1 MTHSAD
7 PLSTGRIAFI
17 ILALAL
23 GGFAIGTTEF
33 AAMSL
38 LPFYAADFAVTEPV
52 AAHAVSAYA
61 LGVVVGAPILGLFGA
76 SWPRRRLL
84 VVLMVLIAMGNAAT
98 VWAPTYHTLL
108 AFRFLS
114 GLPHGAYFGVAAL
127 LAASLLPEKRAAAAS
142 YVMAGLAVATVIGA
156 PFANWLGLHV
166 GWRVVFGGVSG
177 IALATATALLILAPR
192 QPVEIGRSMRRE
204 MHALAHPQVLLTL
217 GAGAVGFGGLF
228 AVYSFLAPVLTEY
241 TGATPASVPWVFA
254 IFGLGILVGNLLG
267 GWIADISLKAAA
279 ISLLAWSAV
288 FLAAFT
294 FAATDF
300 WLLSLVCFAI
310 GMGGGLGPILQVRL
324 MDVAGEAQTMAA
336 ALHHAAF
343 NIANALG
350 PWLAGLAIT
359 AGMGWTAP
367 GWVGLCLALDPVR
380 GIQIGTSPG
389 AKRADSELAATR
401 LVARSS

>member
-177 IALATATALLILAPR
+177 IALTTAIALLILAPQ
-192 QPVEIGRSMRRE
+192 QPVEVGRSMRRE

-267 GWIADISLKAAA
+267 GWMADISLKAAA

-367 GWVGLCLALDPVR
+367 GWVGLCLALG
-380 GIQIGTSPG
+380 GILI
-389 AKRADSELAATR
+389 LC
-401 LVARSS
+401 VAFKLERHRERSALTAS

>member
-177 IALATATALLILAPR
+177 IALTTAIALLILAPR

-279 ISLLAWSAV
+279 IGLLAWSAV

-294 FAATDF
+294 FAATNF

-367 GWVGLCLALDPVR
+367 GWVGLCLALG
-380 GIQIGTSPG
+380 GILI
-389 AKRADSELAATR
+389 LC
-401 LVARSS
+401 VAFKLERHRERSALTAS

>member
-177 IALATATALLILAPR
+177 IALTTAIALLILAPQ
-192 QPVEIGRSMRRE
+192 QPVEVGRSMRRE

-279 ISLLAWSAV
+279 IGLLAWSAV

-294 FAATDF
+294 FAATNF

-367 GWVGLCLALDPVR
+367 GWVGLCLALG
-380 GIQIGTSPG
+380 GILI
-389 AKRADSELAATR
+389 LC
-401 LVARSS
+401 VAFKLERHRERSTFKVA

>member
-108 AFRFLS
+108 AFRFVS

-192 QPVEIGRSMRRE
+192 QPVEVGRSMRRE

-279 ISLLAWSAV
+279 IGLLAWSAV

-294 FAATDF
+294 FAATNF

-367 GWVGLCLALDPVR
+367 GWVGLCLALG
-380 GIQIGTSPG
+380 GILI
-389 AKRADSELAATR
+389 LC
-401 LVARSS
+401 VAFKLERHRERSALTAS

>member
-1 MTHSAD
+1 
-7 PLSTGRIAFI
+7 
-17 ILALAL
+17 
-23 GGFAIGTTEF
+23 
-33 AAMSL
+33 MSL

-108 AFRFLS
+108 AFRFVS

-177 IALATATALLILAPR
+177 IALTTAIALLILAPR
-192 QPVEIGRSMRRE
+192 QPVEVGRSMRRE

-254 IFGLGILVGNLLG
+254 IFGVGILVGNLLG
-267 GWIADISLKAAA
+267 GWMADISLKAAA
-279 ISLLAWSAV
+279 IGLLAWSAV

-350 PWLAGLAIT
+350 PWLAGLAIS

-367 GWVGLCLALDPVR
+367 GWVGLCLALG
-380 GIQIGTSPG
+380 GILI
-389 AKRADSELAATR
+389 LC
-401 LVARSS
+401 VAFTLERHRERSTFKVA

>member
-76 SWPRRRLL
+76 SLPRRRLL

-177 IALATATALLILAPR
+177 IALATATALLILAPQ
-192 QPVEIGRSMRRE
+192 QPVQVGRSMRRE

-279 ISLLAWSAV
+279 IGLLAWSAV

-294 FAATDF
+294 FAATNF

-367 GWVGLCLALDPVR
+367 GWVGLCLALG
-380 GIQIGTSPG
+380 GILI
-389 AKRADSELAATR
+389 LC
-401 LVARSS
+401 VAFKLERHRERSALTAS

>member
-84 VVLMVLIAMGNAAT
+84 VVLMGLIAMGNAAT

-177 IALATATALLILAPR
+177 IALTTAIALLILAPR
-192 QPVEIGRSMRRE
+192 QPVEVGRSMRRE

-254 IFGLGILVGNLLG
+254 IFGVGILVGNLLG
-267 GWIADISLKAAA
+267 GWMADISLKAAA
-279 ISLLAWSAV
+279 IGLLAWSAV

-294 FAATDF
+294 FAATNF

-367 GWVGLCLALDPVR
+367 GWVGLCLALG
-380 GIQIGTSPG
+380 GILI
-389 AKRADSELAATR
+389 LC
-401 LVARSS
+401 VAFKLERHRERSAFKVA

>member
-1 MTHSAD
+1 MTHAAD

-177 IALATATALLILAPR
+177 IALATATALLILAPQ
-192 QPVEIGRSMRRE
+192 QPVQVGRSMRRE

-267 GWIADISLKAAA
+267 GWMADISLKAAA
-279 ISLLAWSAV
+279 IGLLAWSAV

-367 GWVGLCLALDPVR
+367 GWVGLCLALG
-380 GIQIGTSPG
+380 GILI
-389 AKRADSELAATR
+389 LC
-401 LVARSS
+401 VAFKLERHRERSALTAS

>member
-84 VVLMVLIAMGNAAT
+84 VVLMGLIAMGNAAT

-177 IALATATALLILAPR
+177 IALTTAIALLILAPR
-192 QPVEIGRSMRRE
+192 QPVEVGRSMRRE

-254 IFGLGILVGNLLG
+254 IFGVGILVGNLLG
-267 GWIADISLKAAA
+267 GWMADISLKAAA
-279 ISLLAWSAV
+279 IGLLAWSAV

-294 FAATDF
+294 FAATNF

-324 MDVAGEAQTMAA
+324 IEVAGEAQTMAA

-367 GWVGLCLALDPVR
+367 GWVGLCLALG
-380 GIQIGTSPG
+380 GILILCV
-389 AKRADSELAATR
+389 AFR
-401 LVARSS
+401 LERHRERSAFKVA

>member
-192 QPVEIGRSMRRE
+192 QPVEVGRSMRRE

-279 ISLLAWSAV
+279 IGLLAWSAV

-294 FAATDF
+294 FAATNF

-367 GWVGLCLALDPVR
+367 GWVGLCLALG
-380 GIQIGTSPG
+380 GILI
-389 AKRADSELAATR
+389 LC
-401 LVARSS
+401 VAFKLERHRERSALTAS

>member
-192 QPVEIGRSMRRE
+192 QPVEVGRSMRRE

-254 IFGLGILVGNLLG
+254 IFGVGILVGNLLG
-267 GWIADISLKAAA
+267 GWMADISLKAAA
-279 ISLLAWSAV
+279 IGLLAWSAV

-294 FAATDF
+294 FAATNF

-367 GWVGLCLALDPVR
+367 GWVGLCLALG
-380 GIQIGTSPG
+380 GILI
-389 AKRADSELAATR
+389 LC
-401 LVARSS
+401 VAFKLERHREQSALTAS

>member
-192 QPVEIGRSMRRE
+192 QPGEIGRSMRRE

-254 IFGLGILVGNLLG
+254 IFGVGILVGNLLG
-267 GWIADISLKAAA
+267 GWMADISLKAAA
-279 ISLLAWSAV
+279 IGLLDWSAV

-294 FAATDF
+294 FAATNF

-367 GWVGLCLALDPVR
+367 GWVGLCLALG
-380 GIQIGTSPG
+380 GILI
-389 AKRADSELAATR
+389 LC
-401 LVARSS
+401 VAFKLERHRERSALTAS

>member
-1 MTHSAD
+1 MTASAE
-7 PLSTGRIAFI
+7 PLSTGRIALVI
-17 ILALAL
+17 SALAL
-23 GGFAIGTTEF
+23 GSFAIGTTEF

-38 LPFYAADFAVTEPV
+38 LPFYAADFDVTEPV

-61 LGVVVGAPILGLFGA
+61 LGVVVGAPVLALFGA

-84 VVLMVLIAMGNAAT
+84 VTLMTLISLGNAAT
-98 VWAPTYHTLL
+98 VMAPNYTALL

-127 LAASLLPEKRAAAAS
+127 LAASLIPRKRATATS

-156 PFANWLGLHV
+156 PFANWLGLNV
-166 GWRVVFGGVSG
+166 GWRVVFAGVSA
-177 IALATATALLILAPR
+177 IALTTAVAVQLLAPL
-192 QPVEIGRSMRRE
+192 QPADAERSFRRE
-204 MHALAHPQVLLTL
+204 LRALARPQVLLTL

-241 TGATPASVPWVFA
+241 TGVAPSSVPWIFV
-254 IFGLGILVGNLLG
+254 IFGLGILAGNLLG
-267 GWIADISLKAAA
+267 GWMADISLKAAA
-279 ISLLAWSAV
+279 VGLLLWSAL

-294 FAATDF
+294 LVASNV
-300 WLLSLVCFAI
+300 WLLSIVCFAI

-324 MDVAGEAQTMAA
+324 MDVAGEAQTLAA

-343 NIANALG
+343 NLANALG

-367 GWVGLCLALDPVR
+367 GWIGLALALSGVIILLVSFSKNWSGR
-380 GIQIGTSPG
+380 RMQ
-389 AKRADSELAATR
+389 KDSSTT
-401 LVARSS
+401 

>member
-177 IALATATALLILAPR
+177 FALATATALLILAPR
-192 QPVEIGRSMRRE
+192 QPGEIGRSMRRE

-254 IFGLGILVGNLLG
+254 IFGVGILVGNLLG
-267 GWIADISLKAAA
+267 GWMADISLKAAA
-279 ISLLAWSAV
+279 IGLLAWSAV

-367 GWVGLCLALDPVR
+367 GWVGLCLALG
-380 GIQIGTSPG
+380 GILI
-389 AKRADSELAATR
+389 LC
-401 LVARSS
+401 VAFKLERHRERSALTAS

>member
-61 LGVVVGAPILGLFGA
+61 LGVVVGAPILGLLGA

-279 ISLLAWSAV
+279 IGLLAWSAV

-294 FAATDF
+294 FAATNF

-367 GWVGLCLALDPVR
+367 GWVGLCLALG
-380 GIQIGTSPG
+380 GILILCV
-389 AKRADSELAATR
+389 AFR
-401 LVARSS
+401 LEHRRERSALTAS

>member
-177 IALATATALLILAPR
+177 IALTTAIALLILAP
-192 QPVEIGRSMRRE
+192 QQTVEVGRSMRRE

-279 ISLLAWSAV
+279 IGLLAWSAV

-294 FAATDF
+294 FAATNF

-367 GWVGLCLALDPVR
+367 GWVGLCLALG
-380 GIQIGTSPG
+380 GILI
-389 AKRADSELAATR
+389 LC
-401 LVARSS
+401 VAFKLERHRERSALTAS

>member
-108 AFRFLS
+108 AFRFVS

-177 IALATATALLILAPR
+177 IALATATALLILAPQ
-192 QPVEIGRSMRRE
+192 QPVQVGRSMRRE

-267 GWIADISLKAAA
+267 GWMADISLKAAA

-367 GWVGLCLALDPVR
+367 GWVGLCLALG
-380 GIQIGTSPG
+380 GILI
-389 AKRADSELAATR
+389 LC
-401 LVARSS
+401 VAFKLERHRERSALTAS

>member
-177 IALATATALLILAPR
+177 IALATATALLILAPQ
-192 QPVEIGRSMRRE
+192 QPVQVGRSMRRE

-279 ISLLAWSAV
+279 IGLLAWSAV

-294 FAATDF
+294 FAATNF

-367 GWVGLCLALDPVR
+367 GWVGLCLALG
-380 GIQIGTSPG
+380 GILI
-389 AKRADSELAATR
+389 LC
-401 LVARSS
+401 VAFKLERHRERSALTAS

>member
-108 AFRFLS
+108 TFRFLS

-192 QPVEIGRSMRRE
+192 QPVEVGRSMRRE

-267 GWIADISLKAAA
+267 GWMADISLKAAA

-294 FAATDF
+294 FAATNF

-367 GWVGLCLALDPVR
+367 GWVGLCLALG
-380 GIQIGTSPG
+380 GILI
-389 AKRADSELAATR
+389 LC
-401 LVARSS
+401 VAFKLERHRERSALTAS

>member
-177 IALATATALLILAPR
+177 IALTTAIALLILAPR
-192 QPVEIGRSMRRE
+192 QPVEVGRSMRRE

-254 IFGLGILVGNLLG
+254 IFGVGILVGNLLG
-267 GWIADISLKAAA
+267 GWMADISLKAAA
-279 ISLLAWSAV
+279 IGLLAWSAV

-294 FAATDF
+294 FAATNF

-350 PWLAGLAIT
+350 PWLAGLAIS

-367 GWVGLCLALDPVR
+367 GWVGLCLALG
-380 GIQIGTSPG
+380 GILILCV
-389 AKRADSELAATR
+389 AFR
-401 LVARSS
+401 LERHRERSTFKVA

>member
-108 AFRFLS
+108 AFRFVS

-177 IALATATALLILAPR
+177 IALATATALLILAPQ
-192 QPVEIGRSMRRE
+192 QPVQVGRSMRRE

-254 IFGLGILVGNLLG
+254 IFGVGILVGNLLG
-267 GWIADISLKAAA
+267 GWMADISLKAAA
-279 ISLLAWSAV
+279 IGLLAWSAV

-294 FAATDF
+294 FAATNF

-367 GWVGLCLALDPVR
+367 GWVGLCLALG
-380 GIQIGTSPG
+380 GILI
-389 AKRADSELAATR
+389 LC
-401 LVARSS
+401 VAFKLERHRERSALTAS

>member
-192 QPVEIGRSMRRE
+192 QPVEVGRSMRRE

-279 ISLLAWSAV
+279 IGLLAWSAV

-367 GWVGLCLALDPVR
+367 GWVGLCLALG
-380 GIQIGTSPG
+380 GILI
-389 AKRADSELAATR
+389 LC
-401 LVARSS
+401 VAFKLERHRERSALTAS

>member
-177 IALATATALLILAPR
+177 IALATATALLILAPQ
-192 QPVEIGRSMRRE
+192 QPVQVGRSMRRE

-267 GWIADISLKAAA
+267 GWMADISLKAAA

-367 GWVGLCLALDPVR
+367 GWVGLCLALG
-380 GIQIGTSPG
+380 GILI
-389 AKRADSELAATR
+389 LC
-401 LVARSS
+401 VAFKLERHRERSALTAS

>member
-177 IALATATALLILAPR
+177 IALATAIALLILAPQ
-192 QPVEIGRSMRRE
+192 QPVEVGRSMRRE

-279 ISLLAWSAV
+279 IGLLAWSAV

-294 FAATDF
+294 FAATNF

-367 GWVGLCLALDPVR
+367 GWVGLCLALG
-380 GIQIGTSPG
+380 GILI
-389 AKRADSELAATR
+389 LC
-401 LVARSS
+401 VAFKLERHRERSALTAS

>member
-156 PFANWLGLHV
+156 PFANWLGLNV

-177 IALATATALLILAPR
+177 IALTTAIALLILAPR
-192 QPVEIGRSMRRE
+192 QPVEVGRSMRRE

-279 ISLLAWSAV
+279 IGLLAWSAV

-294 FAATDF
+294 FAATNF

-367 GWVGLCLALDPVR
+367 GWVGLCLALG
-380 GIQIGTSPG
+380 GILILCV
-389 AKRADSELAATR
+389 AFR
-401 LVARSS
+401 LERHRERSALTAS

>member
-177 IALATATALLILAPR
+177 IALATAIALLILAPR
-192 QPVEIGRSMRRE
+192 QPVEVGRSMRRE

-267 GWIADISLKAAA
+267 GWMADISLKAAA
-279 ISLLAWSAV
+279 IGLLAWSAV

-367 GWVGLCLALDPVR
+367 GWVGLCLALG
-380 GIQIGTSPG
+380 GILI
-389 AKRADSELAATR
+389 LC
-401 LVARSS
+401 VAFKLERHRERSALTAS

>member
-38 LPFYAADFAVTEPV
+38 LPFYAADFAVPEPV

-177 IALATATALLILAPR
+177 IALTTAIALLILAPR
-192 QPVEIGRSMRRE
+192 QPVEVGRSMRRE

-279 ISLLAWSAV
+279 IGLLAWSAV

-367 GWVGLCLALDPVR
+367 GWVGLCLALG
-380 GIQIGTSPG
+380 GILI
-389 AKRADSELAATR
+389 LC
-401 LVARSS
+401 VAFKLERHRERSALTAS

>member
-177 IALATATALLILAPR
+177 IALATATALLILAPQ
-192 QPVEIGRSMRRE
+192 QPVQVGRSMRRE

-267 GWIADISLKAAA
+267 GWMADISLKAAA

-367 GWVGLCLALDPVR
+367 GWVGLCLALG
-380 GIQIGTSPG
+380 GILI
-389 AKRADSELAATR
+389 LC
-401 LVARSS
+401 VAFKLERHRERSTFKVA

>member
-108 AFRFLS
+108 AFRFVS

-177 IALATATALLILAPR
+177 IALTTAIALLILAPQ
-192 QPVEIGRSMRRE
+192 QPVEVGRSMRRE

-267 GWIADISLKAAA
+267 GWMADISLKAAA

-294 FAATDF
+294 FAATNF

-367 GWVGLCLALDPVR
+367 GWVGLCLALG
-380 GIQIGTSPG
+380 GILI
-389 AKRADSELAATR
+389 LC
-401 LVARSS
+401 VAFKLERHRERSALTAS

>member
-192 QPVEIGRSMRRE
+192 QPVEVGRSMRRE

-254 IFGLGILVGNLLG
+254 IFGVGILVGNLLG
-267 GWIADISLKAAA
+267 GWMADISLKAAA
-279 ISLLAWSAV
+279 IGLLAWSAV

-294 FAATDF
+294 FAATNF

-367 GWVGLCLALDPVR
+367 GWVGLCLALG
-380 GIQIGTSPG
+380 GILI
-389 AKRADSELAATR
+389 LC
-401 LVARSS
+401 VAFKLERHLERSALTAS

>member
-177 IALATATALLILAPR
+177 IALATAIALLILAPR
-192 QPVEIGRSMRRE
+192 QPVEVGRSRRRE

-267 GWIADISLKAAA
+267 GWMADISLKAAA
-279 ISLLAWSAV
+279 IGLLAWSAV

-367 GWVGLCLALDPVR
+367 GWVGLCLALG
-380 GIQIGTSPG
+380 GILI
-389 AKRADSELAATR
+389 LC
-401 LVARSS
+401 VAFKLERHRERSALTAS

>member
-1 MTHSAD
+1 
-7 PLSTGRIAFI
+7 
-17 ILALAL
+17 
-23 GGFAIGTTEF
+23 
-33 AAMSL
+33 MSL

-177 IALATATALLILAPR
+177 IALTTAIALLILAPR
-192 QPVEIGRSMRRE
+192 QPVEVGRSMRRE

-279 ISLLAWSAV
+279 IGLLAWSAV

-294 FAATDF
+294 FAATNF

-367 GWVGLCLALDPVR
+367 GWVGLCLALG
-380 GIQIGTSPG
+380 GILILCV
-389 AKRADSELAATR
+389 AFR
-401 LVARSS
+401 LERQRERSTFKVA

>member
-177 IALATATALLILAPR
+177 IALTTAIALLILAPQ
-192 QPVEIGRSMRRE
+192 QPVEVGRSMRRE

-279 ISLLAWSAV
+279 IGLLAWSAV

-367 GWVGLCLALDPVR
+367 GWVGLCLALG
-380 GIQIGTSPG
+380 GILI
-389 AKRADSELAATR
+389 LC
-401 LVARSS
+401 VAFKLERHRERSALTAS

>member
-177 IALATATALLILAPR
+177 IALATDTALLILAPR
-192 QPVEIGRSMRRE
+192 QPVEVGRSMRRE

-279 ISLLAWSAV
+279 IGLLAWSAV

-294 FAATDF
+294 FAATNF

-367 GWVGLCLALDPVR
+367 GWVGLCLALG
-380 GIQIGTSPG
+380 GILI
-389 AKRADSELAATR
+389 LC
-401 LVARSS
+401 VAFKLERHRERSALTAS

>member
-1 MTHSAD
+1 MTASAE
-7 PLSTGRIAFI
+7 PLSTGRIALVI
-17 ILALAL
+17 SALAL
-23 GGFAIGTTEF
+23 GSFAIGTTEF

-38 LPFYAADFAVTEPV
+38 LPFYAADFDVTEPV

-61 LGVVVGAPILGLFGA
+61 LGVVVGAPVLALFGA

-84 VVLMVLIAMGNAAT
+84 VTLMTLISLGNAAT
-98 VWAPTYHTLL
+98 VMAPNYTALL

-127 LAASLLPEKRAAAAS
+127 LAASLIPRKRATATS

-156 PFANWLGLHV
+156 PFANWLGLNV
-166 GWRVVFGGVSG
+166 GWRVVFAGVSA
-177 IALATATALLILAPR
+177 IALTTAVAVQLLAPL
-192 QPVEIGRSMRRE
+192 QPADAERSFRRE
-204 MHALAHPQVLLTL
+204 LRALARPQVLLTL

-241 TGATPASVPWVFA
+241 TGVAPSSVPWIFV
-254 IFGLGILVGNLLG
+254 IFGLGILAGNLLG
-267 GWIADISLKAAA
+267 GWMADISLKAAA
-279 ISLLAWSAV
+279 VGLLLWSAL

-294 FAATDF
+294 LVALNV
-300 WLLSLVCFAI
+300 WLLSIVCFAI

-324 MDVAGEAQTMAA
+324 MDVAGEAQTLAA

-343 NIANALG
+343 NLANALG

-367 GWVGLCLALDPVR
+367 GWIGLALALSGVIILLVSFSKNWSGR
-380 GIQIGTSPG
+380 RMQ
-389 AKRADSELAATR
+389 KDSSTT
-401 LVARSS
+401 

>member
-1 MTHSAD
+1 
-7 PLSTGRIAFI
+7 
-17 ILALAL
+17 
-23 GGFAIGTTEF
+23 
-33 AAMSL
+33 MSL

-177 IALATATALLILAPR
+177 IALTTAIALLILAPR
-192 QPVEIGRSMRRE
+192 QPVEVGRSMRRE

-267 GWIADISLKAAA
+267 GWMADISLKAAA
-279 ISLLAWSAV
+279 IGLLAWSAV

-294 FAATDF
+294 FAATNI

-367 GWVGLCLALDPVR
+367 GWVGLCLALG
-380 GIQIGTSPG
+380 GILILCV
-389 AKRADSELAATR
+389 AFR
-401 LVARSS
+401 LERYQERCAFKVA

>member
-177 IALATATALLILAPR
+177 IALTTAIALLILAPQ
-192 QPVEIGRSMRRE
+192 QPVEVGRSMRRE

-279 ISLLAWSAV
+279 IGLLAWSAV

-294 FAATDF
+294 FAATNF

-367 GWVGLCLALDPVR
+367 GWVGLCLALG
-380 GIQIGTSPG
+380 GILILCV
-389 AKRADSELAATR
+389 AFR
-401 LVARSS
+401 LEHRRERSALTAS